1 MKRGHAGFSLMELLV
16 VIAMISILGAIAI
29 PSTNRSVLNL
39 PSSALEFEANMRLT
53 RGNATG
59 RGVHYRVAISSNSY
73 DIERLQFN
81 SAAQTWEPDARFAK
95 ETVLLPKNISIGL
108 GAGERVEFNSRGLL
122 EPNPD
127 GTPAALVTVELHDE
141 NSSQTKMIRLWPSGQ
156 IHEV

>member
-1 MKRGHAGFSLMELLV
+1 MKRGHVGLSLIELLV

-39 PSSALEFEANMRLT
+39 PTSAFEFEANMRLA

-59 RGVHYRVAISSNSY
+59 RGVHYRVVISSNSY

-81 SAAQTWEPDARFAK
+81 PTVQTWEPDPRFAK
-95 ETVLLPKNISIGL
+95 ETVSLPKNISIGL

-127 GTPAALVTVELHDE
+127 GTPATLVTVELHDE
-141 NSSQTKMIRLWPSGQ
+141 SNGQTRAVRIWPSGQ
-156 IHEV
+156 VQEV